1 VFGKWIW
8 IISLK
13 SNIIPLTRTK
23 DIIQA
28 SAEELSTKDLTR
40 PGRVVLG
47 RLCEENKSIRKLT
60 PRRPAMCPLPQSN
73 DRFERI
79 KR

>member
-13 SNIIPLTRTK
+13 SNIMPLTRTN

-28 SAEELSTKDLTR
+28 SGEELSTKDLTR
-40 PGRVVLG
+40 PTSPVL
-47 RLCEENKSIRKLT
+47 R
-60 PRRPAMCPLPQSN
+60 
-73 DRFERI
+73 
-79 KR
+79 